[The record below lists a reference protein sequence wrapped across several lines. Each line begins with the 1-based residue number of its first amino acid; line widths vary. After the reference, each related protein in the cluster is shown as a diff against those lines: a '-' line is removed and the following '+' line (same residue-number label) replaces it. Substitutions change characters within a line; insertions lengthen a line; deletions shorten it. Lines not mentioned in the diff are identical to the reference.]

1 VSAVREPRQTGTA
14 AKGDGKADPRR
25 AEFARYKEDVRK
37 HGMPF
42 HPYAM
47 LHDTIMSVVV
57 VAVIVGLACLWYFTS
72 GEEAGDAGVLGPR
85 YTEKADPG
93 TISFVPR
100 PDWYFYFLFYL
111 LRIFKW
117 PESVVL
123 GTVGIPTIAII
134 LLLAVPFLDRRMER
148 RLSRRPVAVISALL
162 VIASMAVLT
171 WKGATVKEASIGAE
185 EQVPAWIEQNNL
197 VDNAAQVPG
206 ADPATAEADVTA
218 GAELFAESGCLNC
231 HVYLDSG
238 AQALGAPELTAEGL
252 KNRGIEWQIGHLK
265 NPSQFT
271 PGSPMPSFAGL
282 TEDQLRQLAIFLEAS
297 QGPGG

>member
-1 VSAVREPRQTGTA
+1 VSAPRPSGRR
-14 AKGDGKADPRR
+14 DPRR
-25 AEFARYKEDVRK
+25 EEFARYKEDVKK
-37 HGMPF
+37 HGKPF

-47 LHDTIMSVVV
+47 LHDTIMSLVV

-72 GEEAGDAGVLGPR
+72 GEEPGDAGVLGPR
-85 YTEKADPG
+85 YTDKADPG

-123 GTVGIPTIAII
+123 GTVGIPTIALI
-134 LLLAVPFLDRRMER
+134 LLLAIPFIDRGTER
-148 RLSRRPVAVISALL
+148 RLSRRPVIVISALL

-171 WKGATVKEASIGAE
+171 WKGATVKEVALGAA

-197 VDNAAQVPG
+197 VENAAQVPG

-218 GAELFAESGCLNC
+218 GADLFAESGCLNC
-231 HVYLDSG
+231 HVYLG
-238 AQALGAPELTAEGL
+238 AGSQALGAPELTAEGT
-252 KNRGIEWQIGHLK
+252 KNRGLEWQIGHLK
-265 NPSQFT
+265 DPPAFT
-271 PGSPMPSFAGL
+271 PGSAMPSFASL
-282 TEDQLRQLAIFLEAS
+282 SDEQLRQLAIFLEAS
-297 QGPGG
+297 RGPGG